1 MATRKIPQHLLY
13 ENQKARYERLMPPG
27 LRRPIPRPTGARAAI
42 GGECEVKF
50 VTGANCRAE
59 REC

>member
-27 LRRPIPRPTGARAAI
+27 LRRLIPRPTGARAAI
-42 GGECEVKF
+42 GGECEVKL
-50 VTGANCRAE
+50 T
-59 REC
+59 

>member
-1 MATRKIPQHLLY
+1 MAARKIPQHLLY

-42 GGECEVKF
+42 GGECEVKL
-50 VTGANCRAE
+50 T
-59 REC
+59 